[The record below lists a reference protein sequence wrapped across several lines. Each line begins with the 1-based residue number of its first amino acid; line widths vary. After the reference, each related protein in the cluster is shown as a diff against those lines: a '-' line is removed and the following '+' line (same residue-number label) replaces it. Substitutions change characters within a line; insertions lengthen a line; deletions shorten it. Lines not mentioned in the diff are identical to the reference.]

1 MANITKFARV
11 PAGDNI
17 ETEGNTV
24 TAGDPWLLHLDT
36 IPSSAV
42 AAYNAIQVQGFGFG
56 FPRRGASHPN
66 LSSLLMVDYTV
77 EHYDGQKSIFMVTVN
92 YTNDREETDENGFD
106 DPLDIPAD
114 YDFQQLDRQVVIT
127 LDAVTGEPLQ
137 NYAGTPYLAVT
148 ENKPL
153 TRVVVVRNERNYN
166 NSEAESLRNKTNKR
180 SMRID
185 GYSYKKGVVKLE
197 VFVGTKRRDQEDN
210 IYYTVRY
217 SLLINDELHT
227 RKIPN
232 RGAKNKKGRPAPGAL
247 TAGDGAANLAE
258 DGTFLP
264 KDAAVLIDE
273 WNTLG
278 EADLSVLRL

>member
-1 MANITKFARV
+1 MASITKFARV

-17 ETEGNTV
+17 ETEGNLV

-42 AAYNAIQVQGFGFG
+42 AAYNAIEVQGSGFG
-56 FPRRGASHPN
+56 FPKRGASHPD
-66 LSSLLMVDYTV
+66 LKSLLMVDYTV
-77 EHYDGQKSIFMVTVN
+77 EHYESQKAIFSVTVN
-92 YTNDREETDENGFD
+92 YTNDREVTDLNGSD

-114 YDFQQLDRQVVIT
+114 YDFQQLDRQVIIT
-127 LDAVTGEPLQ
+127 QDAVTGETLQ

-180 SMRID
+180 AMKID
-185 GYSYKKGVVKLE
+185 GYSYDKGVIKLE
-197 VFVGTKRRDQEDN
+197 VFVGTKRRDQDDN
-210 IYYTVRY
+210 IYYSIRY
-217 SLLINDELHT
+217 SLLINEELHA

-232 RGAKNKKGRPAPGAL
+232 RGAKNKKGRPAPRGL

-264 KDAAVLIDE
+264 KDDKQLIDS